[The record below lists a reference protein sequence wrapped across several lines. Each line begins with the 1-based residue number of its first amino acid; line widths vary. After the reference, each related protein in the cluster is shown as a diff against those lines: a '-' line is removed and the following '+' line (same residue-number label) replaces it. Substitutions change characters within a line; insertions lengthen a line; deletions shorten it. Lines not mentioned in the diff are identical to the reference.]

1 MLRSVTSFLAT
12 FACQIK
18 KCIKNMCKS
27 EKETPVIP
35 VPPAEPPVRVPIPG
49 SKKAP
54 LKADPK
60 AGK

>member
-12 FACQIK
+12 FASQIK

-27 EKETPVIP
+27 EKETPDIP
-35 VPPAEPPVRVPIPG
+35 VPPVHIPRHPVPG
-49 SKKAP
+49 SKKTP